1 MSNFDK
7 IAIIGDS
14 DLVFGLRG
22 LGFHVFSPRDVEEAR
37 KILARIGKEDFA
49 VCLVHQS
56 WLDALAE
63 ERAAIREKFCPVIVG
78 FSDYRSAVDEM
89 EKTVREMALR
99 ATGSDSL
106 VKRKG
111 NHE

>member
-1 MSNFDK
+1 MSSFDK
-7 IAIIGDS
+7 IAVIGDP

-22 LGFHVFSPRDVEEAR
+22 LGFHVFSPRDVDEAG
-37 KILARIGKEDFA
+37 KILARIAKEDFA

-89 EKTVREMALR
+89 EKTVREMARR